1 MRWITSW
8 YKREL
13 TKQNFRLAGWLSV
26 GYFIVLLLS
35 IVIGQIDRFSHMNK
49 NPSDYYYYDNLMI
62 HGGFIPAVL
71 LFIMPTLT
79 ALVLFRYLHKQ
90 DASDFIHSLPSKRK
104 TIYLHHTIFGVFSIL
119 LPQILTYISLV
130 IVDQTMDHQN
140 LLHLADI
147 NRWFHISASTAIIVF
162 AVSVLVA
169 MLTGVT
175 LVQLIFTY
183 IFLFLPVGLTFLVV
197 FNMHYALPG
206 LSMNYLIDD
215 VIVHFSPLTDLNHVF
230 MEADMNWIKVIIYYG
245 LALMIF
251 GFSYLLYKRRP
262 VESANQAIAFHSLK
276 PIFIYSFTGS
286 FMMIGGMYAGV
297 FEYELPMLF
306 LMYFIFSIIGYY
318 ISQMI
323 VEKSWRVFK
332 KVKQYGFFLVG
343 AVLLIIGFSL
353 DITGFVHRVP
363 DLDEIEEAYV
373 IDDDYNFNE
382 RVNYYGRQPGFTDPD
397 DIKTIQSLHEDLID
411 SAERNDFLNYYR
423 SIKIMYILKDGS
435 EVVREYSLDDAEFEL
450 FENYHINNHPMY
462 RRYSEPLFY
471 INPAKANKIEVESDH
486 YNYKELTITD
496 RDQIVE
502 LIDRLRQDA
511 LSLPQGENSTYM
523 MNSLSIHIPGEQ
535 EVYINLTYEH
545 EATLQWFDDQN
556 LSEEALILA
565 EDVEKV
571 VITPFREDLYYEA
584 ARYETAFSDDE
595 RTVYTSTE
603 DIDTL
608 LHQMKTYDSEPEY
621 MLMIYLKQLSEPM
634 MQTTGQSVVF
644 PERIQ

>member
-8 YKREL
+8 CKKEL

-26 GYFIVLLLS
+26 GYFIVLFLS
-35 IVIGQIDRFSHMNK
+35 IVIGQIDRLSHINK
-49 NPSDYYYYDNLMI
+49 NPGNYYYTDNLMI

-90 DASDFIHSLPSKRK
+90 DASDFIHSLPSTRK
-104 TIYLHHTIFGVFSIL
+104 TIYLHHITFGVFSIL
-119 LPQILTYISLV
+119 LPQILTYISLL
-130 IVDQTMDHQN
+130 IVNQTMDHQQV
-140 LLHLADI
+140 LHLVDI
-147 NRWFHISASTAIIVF
+147 NSWFHLSASTALIVF
-162 AVSVLVA
+162 GVSVFVA

-183 IFLFLPVGLTFLVV
+183 IFLFLPVGLTLLVV
-197 FNMHYALPG
+197 FNLHYALPG
-206 LSMNYLIDD
+206 LSLNYLVDG
-215 VIVHFSPLTDLNHVF
+215 VIIHFSPLTDLSHVF
-230 MEADMNWIKVIIYYG
+230 MDTDLNWIKVIIYYV
-245 LALMIF
+245 LTVVMLIL
-251 GFSYLLYKRRP
+251 SYILYKRRP

-286 FMMIGGMYAGV
+286 FMMIGGMYAGA

-306 LMYFIFSIIGYY
+306 LMYLIFSIIGYY

-343 AVLLIIGFSL
+343 AILLMIGFSL
-353 DITGFVHRVP
+353 DITGFVHHVP

-373 IDDDYNFNE
+373 IDDDFSFNE

-397 DIKTIQSLHEDLID
+397 DIKTIQALHKDLID
-411 SAERNDFLNYYR
+411 SAERNDFLNYDR
-423 SIKIMYILKDGS
+423 SIKIMYILEDGS
-435 EVVREYSLDDAEFEL
+435 EVVREYSLDEEEFEL
-450 FENYHINNHPMY
+450 FENYHINNHPLY

-471 INPAKANKIEVESDH
+471 IDPAKVNKVEVKSDH
-486 YNYKELTITD
+486 YSYKELTITD

-502 LIDRLRQDA
+502 LIDRLRKDA
-511 LSLPQGENSTYM
+511 LRLPQEENRTYM

-545 EATLQWFDDQN
+545 EATLQWFEEQN
-556 LSEEALILA
+556 LTKEALILA
-565 EDVEKV
+565 EDIEKI
-571 VITPFREDLYYEA
+571 VITPFREDLYYDA
-584 ARYETAFSDDE
+584 ASYETTFSDNE
-595 RTVYTSTE
+595 RTVYTST
-603 DIDTL
+603 DQINAL
-608 LHQMKTYDSEPEY
+608 LHQINTFDGEPEY
-621 MLMIYLKQLSEPM
+621 MVMIYLKQLSEPM
-634 MQTTGQSVVF
+634 MRTTGQSFVF
-644 PERIQ
+644 PK

>member
-8 YKREL
+8 CKKEL

-26 GYFIVLLLS
+26 GYFIVLFLT
-35 IVIGQIDRFSHMNK
+35 IVLGQINLLAEANK
-49 NPSDYYYYDNLMI
+49 NPSNYYYYDNLMI

-90 DASDFIHSLPSKRK
+90 DASDFIHSLPSTRK
-104 TIYLHHTIFGVFSIL
+104 TIYLHHTIFGLFSIL
-119 LPQILTYISLV
+119 LPQILTYISLL
-130 IVDQTMDHQN
+130 IVNQTMDQQR
-140 LLHLADI
+140 LLHLVDI
-147 NRWFHISASTAIIVF
+147 NNWFHLSASTALIVF
-162 AVSVLVA
+162 GVSVFVA

-183 IFLFLPVGLTFLVV
+183 IFLFLPVGLTLLVV
-197 FNMHYALPG
+197 FNLHYALPG
-206 LSMNYLIDD
+206 LSMNYLVED
-215 VIVHFSPLTDLNHVF
+215 VIVHFSPLTDINHVF
-230 MEADMNWIKVIIYYG
+230 MEADLNWTKVMIYYV
-245 LALMIF
+245 LAVILLIL
-251 GFSYLLYKRRP
+251 SYFLYKRRP

-286 FMMIGGMYAGV
+286 FMMIGGMYAGA

-306 LMYFIFSIIGYY
+306 LMYLIFSIIGYY

-323 VEKSWRVFK
+323 VEKSWRVFG
-332 KVKQYGFFLVG
+332 KVKQYGYFLIG
-343 AVLLIIGFSL
+343 AALLMIGFSL

-363 DLDEIEEAYV
+363 DLDEIEEVYV

-382 RVNYYGRQPGFTDPD
+382 RADYYGRQPGFTDPE
-397 DIKTIQSLHEDLID
+397 DIKTIQALHEDLIA

-423 SIKIMYILKDGS
+423 SIKIMYILADGT
-435 EVVREYSLDDAEFEL
+435 EVVREYSLNDEEFEL

-486 YNYKELTITD
+486 YNYKGLTITN

-502 LIDRLRQDA
+502 LIDRLRQDT
-511 LSLPQGENSTYM
+511 LRLPQGKDRAFM

-535 EVYINLTYEH
+535 EVYINLTYAH
-545 EATLQWFDDQN
+545 ESTLQWFEQQD
-556 LSEEALILA
+556 LTEEALILA
-565 EDVEKV
+565 EDVEKI
-571 VITPFREDLYYEA
+571 VITPYKEDLYYESA
-584 ARYETAFSDDE
+584 SYETAFANDE

-608 LHQMKTYDSEPEY
+608 LHQMKTYDSESEY

-634 MQTTGQSVVF
+634 MREVGQSFVF
-644 PERIQ
+644 PE

>member
-8 YKREL
+8 YKKEL

-26 GYFIVLLLS
+26 GYFLVLFLTIVL
-35 IVIGQIDRFSHMNK
+35 GQINMLSEANK
-49 NPSDYYYYDNLMI
+49 KPGNYYYYDNLMI

-90 DASDFIHSLPSKRK
+90 DASDFIHSLPSTRK
-104 TIYLHHTIFGVFSIL
+104 TIFLHHAIFGLFSIL
-119 LPQILTYISLV
+119 IPQILTYISLL
-130 IVDQTMDHQN
+130 IVNQTMDPQR
-140 LLHLADI
+140 LLHLVDI
-147 NRWFHISASTAIIVF
+147 NNWFHLSASTALIVF
-162 AVSVLVA
+162 AVSVFVA

-175 LVQLIFTY
+175 LVQMIFTY
-183 IFLFLPVGLTFLVV
+183 IFLFLPVGLTLLVV
-197 FNMHYALPG
+197 FNLHYALPG
-206 LSMNYLIDD
+206 LSMNYLVED
-215 VIVHFSPLTDLNHVF
+215 VIVHFSPLTDINHVF
-230 MEADMNWIKVIIYYG
+230 MEADLNWTKVLIYYG
-245 LALMIF
+245 LAVIF
-251 GFSYLLYKRRP
+251 LVLSYFLYKRRP

-297 FEYELPMLF
+297 FQYELPMLF
-306 LMYFIFSIIGYY
+306 LMYLIFSIIGYY

-323 VEKSWRVFK
+323 VEKSWRVFG
-332 KVKQYGFFLVG
+332 KVKQYGFFLI
-343 AVLLIIGFSL
+343 AAIILIIGFSL
-353 DITGFVHRVP
+353 DITGFVHRIP

-373 IDDDYNFNE
+373 IDDDYSFNE
-382 RVNYYGRQPGFTDPD
+382 RANYYGRQPGFTDPD
-397 DIKTIQSLHEDLID
+397 DIKTIQALHGDLID
-411 SAERNDFLNYYR
+411 SAERNDFINYYR
-423 SIKIMYILKDGS
+423 SIKIIYILTDGS
-435 EVVREYSLDDAEFEL
+435 EVVREYSLDDTEFEL
-450 FENYHINNHPMY
+450 YENYQINNHPMY

-511 LSLPQGENSTYM
+511 LSLPQGENRTYM
-523 MNSLSIHIPGEQ
+523 MNGLSIHIPGEQ

-556 LSEEALILA
+556 LSKEALILA

-584 ARYETAFSDDE
+584 ASYETTFSDDE
-595 RTVYTSTE
+595 RTVYTST
-603 DIDTL
+603 DKIDAL
-608 LHQMKTYDSEPEY
+608 LHQIKTFDGESKY
-621 MLMIYLKQLSEPM
+621 MVMIYLKQLSDPM
-634 MQTTGQSVVF
+634 LREVGQSFVF
-644 PERIQ
+644 PE